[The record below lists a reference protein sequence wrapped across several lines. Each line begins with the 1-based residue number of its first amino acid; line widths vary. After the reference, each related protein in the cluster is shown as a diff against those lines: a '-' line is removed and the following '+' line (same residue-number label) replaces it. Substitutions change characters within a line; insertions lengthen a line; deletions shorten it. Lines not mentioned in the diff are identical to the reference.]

1 MIMKKNILLLTAAS
15 VLGLTAMAQVKP
27 STNKG
32 GLMIKGGVNSAN
44 ITINENGNVDDAK
57 ALTSFHVGA
66 VLDLPLSTGL
76 SLQPGLYYTGKGSK
90 TQSGQETSSSY
101 YKATSNP
108 MYVELPVNV
117 VGKIPLGGASNF
129 YFGAGPYAAMGVAGK
144 NKTEGKVFGL
154 AFKSENDIV
163 YSNDDPTTSQEEGR
177 GYGKLKKF
185 DYGFNVLTGID
196 FGKLS
201 LGANYGYGLAK
212 LNSGSTNNAN
222 DKNKNRVLSVSVGI
236 KL

>member
-1 MIMKKNILLLTAAS
+1 MKKNILLLTAAS

-32 GLMIKGGVNSAN
+32 GIIIKGGVNSAN
-44 ITINENGNVDDAK
+44 ITINESGSVDDAK
-57 ALTSFHVGA
+57 SLTSFHVGA

-90 TQSGQETSSSY
+90 TQNGQETSSSFY
-101 YKATSNP
+101 RATSNP
-108 MYVELPVNV
+108 RYVELPVNL
-117 VGKIPLGGASNF
+117 VGKVPLGGETNF
-129 YFGAGPYAAMGVAGK
+129 FFGAGPYAAMGVAGK
-144 NKTEGKVFGL
+144 NKAEGKVFGIP
-154 AFKSENDIV
+154 FKSENDIV
-163 YSNDDPTTSQEEGR
+163 YSNDDPTTSQEEGA

-185 DYGFNVLTGID
+185 DYGFNIMTGVD

-212 LNSGSTNNAN
+212 LNSGSTNSAN
-222 DKNKNRVLSVSVGI
+222 DKNKYRVVSFSVGI
-236 KL
+236 NL